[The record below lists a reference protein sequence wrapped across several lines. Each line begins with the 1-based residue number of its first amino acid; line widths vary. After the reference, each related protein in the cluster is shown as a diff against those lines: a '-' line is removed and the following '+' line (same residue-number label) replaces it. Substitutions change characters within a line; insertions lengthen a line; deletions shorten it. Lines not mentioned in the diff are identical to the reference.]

1 MNSKAN
7 QVWNI
12 KLSDGTSIPI
22 LGLGTYKSPSE
33 DLIKIVTR
41 ALEIGYR
48 HFDSADYYKN
58 LDALGTVLNKAIA
71 EGQVTRDQLYVTT
84 KVWGTDLDG
93 PGRLL
98 TSAKRQLAESKLDYF
113 DLVLIHW
120 PMVFADKDERSLPLD
135 ESGNLR
141 HGTRPLTEV
150 YAELEQV
157 QKLKEVLNS
166 CTIRPVMMQLEKS
179 CKTFCSDHG
188 IALTAFAPIGRGNN
202 TALAF
207 NMLDDPVIK
216 EVSAKYKKTP
226 AQISLRYL
234 LQRGISAIPK
244 TVSLTRLEENF
255 DVFDFE
261 LESGDMDK
269 LLNLDCNR
277 RLVWWP
283 DTKSSPYYPFKDGV
297 EF

>member
-1 MNSKAN
+1 
-7 QVWNI
+7 
-12 KLSDGTSIPI
+12 
-22 LGLGTYKSPSE
+22 
-33 DLIKIVTR
+33 
-41 ALEIGYR
+41 
-48 HFDSADYYKN
+48 
-58 LDALGTVLNKAIA
+58 
-71 EGQVTRDQLYVTT
+71 
-84 KVWGTDLDG
+84 
-93 PGRLL
+93 
-98 TSAKRQLAESKLDYF
+98 
-113 DLVLIHW
+113 
-120 PMVFADKDERSLPLD
+120 MVFADKDERSLPLD

-157 QKLKEVLNS
+157 QKLGISKSIGVSNFNSLQLKEVLNS
-166 CTIRPVMMQLEKS
+166 CTIRPVMMQLECHPCLAQK
-179 CKTFCSDHG
+179 KLQKFCSDHG

-283 DTKSSPYYPFKDGV
+283 DTKSSPYYPFKNGV

>member
-1 MNSKAN
+1 
-7 QVWNI
+7 
-12 KLSDGTSIPI
+12 
-22 LGLGTYKSPSE
+22 
-33 DLIKIVTR
+33 
-41 ALEIGYR
+41 
-48 HFDSADYYKN
+48 
-58 LDALGTVLNKAIA
+58 
-71 EGQVTRDQLYVTT
+71 
-84 KVWGTDLDG
+84 
-93 PGRLL
+93 
-98 TSAKRQLAESKLDYF
+98 
-113 DLVLIHW
+113 
-120 PMVFADKDERSLPLD
+120 MVFADKDERSLPLD

-157 QKLKEVLNS
+157 QKLGISKSIGVSNFNSLQLKEVLNS
-166 CTIRPVMMQLEKS
+166 CTIRPVMMQLECHPYLAQK
-179 CKTFCSDHG
+179 KLQKFCSDHG

-234 LQRGISAIPK
+234 LQRGIAAIPK

-255 DVFDFE
+255 DVFDFK
-261 LESGDMDK
+261 LESSDMDK